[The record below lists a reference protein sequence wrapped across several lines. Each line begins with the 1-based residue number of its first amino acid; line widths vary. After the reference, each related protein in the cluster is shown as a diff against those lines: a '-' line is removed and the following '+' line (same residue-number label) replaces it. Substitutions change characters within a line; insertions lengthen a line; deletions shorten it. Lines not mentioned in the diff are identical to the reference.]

1 MNVVDPTFRVCR
13 TMFGDSTLLKHKDR
27 FRNIRPSKVRTVYVC
42 DGKQG
47 RTHER
52 ELKLTPIQR
61 DTLVSGWKARWS
73 NISLQL

>member
-52 ELKLTPIQR
+52 E
-61 DTLVSGWKARWS
+61 
-73 NISLQL
+73 